1 MSDDRAKQE
10 LVVNR
15 VMERMSGFIHGIGM
29 NNRDA
34 RQIVE
39 RAVAEDPY
47 APENDIEAK
56 ARALMLIALA

>member
-34 RQIVE
+34 RRIVE